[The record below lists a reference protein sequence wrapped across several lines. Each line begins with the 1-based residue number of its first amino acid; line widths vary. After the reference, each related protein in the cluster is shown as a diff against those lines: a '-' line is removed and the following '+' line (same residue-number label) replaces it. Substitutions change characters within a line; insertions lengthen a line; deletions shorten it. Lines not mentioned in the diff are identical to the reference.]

1 MRVVPEDLHILLR
14 TSIHQVRIEG
24 STLRVR
30 AAAAVGFFLR
40 LLPGFSPPAGARGML
55 SHRMERGVI
64 VSSQQPSRALPRE
77 HIIEQLQAHGLKPT
91 EQRIRIAE
99 LLMSVPTHM
108 TAEQILA
115 AVRRGG
121 ERVSKATVYNTLKV
135 LAQRG
140 LVRQIHLDPERS
152 VYDSTRTPHHHFHDL
167 ETGELRDI
175 DPDDIAF
182 SRFPALPDGMEA
194 EVEVVIRLRRKK
206 RIADSG

>member
-1 MRVVPEDLHILLR
+1 M
-14 TSIHQVRIEG
+14 
-24 STLRVR
+24 
-30 AAAAVGFFLR
+30 
-40 LLPGFSPPAGARGML
+40 
-55 SHRMERGVI
+55 
-64 VSSQQPSRALPRE
+64 PRE
-77 HIIEQLQAHGLKPT
+77 QIIEQLQAHGLKPT

-140 LVRQIHLDPERS
+140 LVRQIHLDPQRS
-152 VYDSTRTPHHHFHDL
+152 VYDSTRAAHHHFHDL

-175 DPDDIAF
+175 DPNDIVF

-194 EVEVVIRLRRKK
+194 EAVEVVIRLRKK
-206 RIADSG
+206 RIADGG

>member
-1 MRVVPEDLHILLR
+1 VPADLHIAA
-14 TSIHQVRIEG
+14 
-24 STLRVR
+24 TLRR
-30 AAAAVGFFLR
+30 AETAALGDFYAFCRDSRVG
-40 LLPGFSPPAGARGML
+40 PGVALCSAPPRNEAKN
-55 SHRMERGVI
+55 VI
-64 VSSQQPSRALPRE
+64 SRE
-77 HIIEQLQAHGLKPT
+77 HIVEQLQAHGLKPT

-140 LVRQIHLDPERS
+140 LVRQINLDPERS

-175 DPDDIAF
+175 DPNDIAF
-182 SRFPALPDGMEA
+182 SRFPALPEGMEA
-194 EVEVVIRLRRKK
+194 EVEVVIRLRKK
-206 RIADSG
+206 RAASG